1 MNLTEIKNVHRDKSE
16 NSWSKEF
23 FNMSNAYQSS
33 SYEREESGTT
43 ETVDD
48 LMLRDDEAEG
58 DSEDTSR
65 TASSVRDIASRIP
78 ESLSAIGRD
87 ISRTIERAISAKDDY
102 VVAVKVSPAA
112 QEKVDQLVAAGIFRN
127 RAEAAGFLIEE
138 GIKTQSALFE
148 RVQQKL
154 AEIERLRAE
163 LRGMVN
169 ERPA

>member
-1 MNLTEIKNVHRDKSE
+1 
-16 NSWSKEF
+16 
-23 FNMSNAYQSS
+23 MSNPYQNSP
-33 SYEREESGTT
+33 YQKEEQRAG

-48 LMLRDDEAEG
+48 LMLRNDETEG
-58 DSEDTSR
+58 DSDDR
-65 TASSVRDIASRIP
+65 TRTTSSVRDIASRIP

-112 QEKVDQLVAAGIFRN
+112 QEKVDQLVSAGIFRN
-127 RAEAAGFLIEE
+127 RAEAAGFLVEE

>member
-1 MNLTEIKNVHRDKSE
+1 
-16 NSWSKEF
+16 
-23 FNMSNAYQSS
+23 MSNPYQSS
-33 SYEREESGTT
+33 SFHKEESSP

-48 LMLRDDEAEG
+48 LMLRDDETEG
-58 DSEDTSR
+58 DSEERTR

-87 ISRTIERAISAKDDY
+87 ISRTIERAMSAKDDY
-102 VVAVKVSPAA
+102 VVAVKVSPES

>member
-1 MNLTEIKNVHRDKSE
+1 
-16 NSWSKEF
+16 
-23 FNMSNAYQSS
+23 MSDPYQSAS
-33 SYEREESGTT
+33 FRKEEQKPS

-48 LMLRDDEAEG
+48 LMLRDDETER
-58 DSEDTSR
+58 DSEDRSR
-65 TASSVRDIASRIP
+65 AASSVRDIASRIP

-102 VVAVKVSPAA
+102 VVAVKISPTA
-112 QEKVDQLVAAGIFRN
+112 QEKVEQLVQAGIFRN
-127 RAEAAGFLIEE
+127 RAEAAGFLVEE

-169 ERPA
+169 EKPS

>member
-1 MNLTEIKNVHRDKSE
+1 
-16 NSWSKEF
+16 
-23 FNMSNAYQSS
+23 MSNPYQSNPFQK
-33 SYEREESGTT
+33 EEPQAP

-48 LMLRDDEAEG
+48 LMLSDDEAEG
-58 DSEDTSR
+58 ASDDNR

-87 ISRTIERAISAKDDY
+87 ISRTIERAMSAKDDY
-102 VVAVKVSPAA
+102 VVAVKVSPSA
-112 QEKVDQLVAAGIFRN
+112 QEKVDQLVQAGIFRT
-127 RAEAAGFLIEE
+127 RAEAAGFLVEE
-138 GIKTQSALFE
+138 GIKTQSALFD

-169 ERPA
+169 EKSA